1 MKTSGNK
8 TVRIIVISLI
18 LLLIITGAYVVYL
31 KRSSDRVRVYDM
43 DSDEIS
49 VEVFNPEGKVWD
61 DMYRYPGHPCGAE
74 YSVNIDNN
82 SKIRM
87 SDWTISIEFDGP
99 FEIDSSWNGVFEAD
113 GNTLKFTPEGELVVI
128 EPEGG
133 RYFGA
138 VLYSRYLLNVVSY
151 TVTGKMT
158 PDPFM
163 MPLTYLIAFMYALW
177 LVYLG
182 SHVLSYAKIESLLK
196 QRAHDIEII
205 DQSIR
210 TFTSFV
216 DAKDSYTRN
225 HSLRVAIY
233 AKEIGRRIGLDD
245 NELQDLYYGTLLH
258 DVGKIGIPDE
268 ILRNK
273 GRLNE
278 MEYEIIKTHPS
289 KGKDMLKDF
298 TAIPKISDAAY
309 YHHERYDGNGY
320 PEGLKGEKIP
330 LYARIASIADAYDA
344 MSSNRRYRKSLSREK
359 TISEFK
365 ENSGTQFDPELVPVI
380 ISMIED
386 GFTDRIQEEYGQD
399 ADED

>member
-31 KRSSDRVRVYDM
+31 KRSADRVRVYDM

-182 SHVLSYAKIESLLK
+182 SHILSYAKIESLLK

-273 GRLNE
+273 GGSMIWSMRSSRLILQRVRICLRTSRLFPR
-278 MEYEIIKTHPS
+278 YPTLLIITM
-289 KGKDMLKDF
+289 KDM
-298 TAIPKISDAAY
+298 TVTVIPKVS
-309 YHHERYDGNGY
+309 RV
-320 PEGLKGEKIP
+320 
-330 LYARIASIADAYDA
+330 
-344 MSSNRRYRKSLSREK
+344 RRFLCM
-359 TISEFK
+359 
-365 ENSGTQFDPELVPVI
+365 PELQVSQMLMMRCHPTAATE
-380 ISMIED
+380 SL
-386 GFTDRIQEEYGQD
+386 
-399 ADED
+399 